1 MFLQDIWHSISK
13 IEIFVDV
20 RIDIG
25 KFTPLFIRNG
35 LK

>member
-1 MFLQDIWHSISK
+1 MFLQDIWNSISK
-13 IEIFVDV
+13 IEIFVDL

-25 KFTPLFIRNG
+25 KFTPLFISNG